1 MERWAKRKPAC
12 GVPVLHLEDAVHAD
26 GGPGLQPRLQQ
37 AHSRVPQLAAQAAT
51 TELGPHD
58 EQAHEAER
66 AVVADDGAAAD
77 ELVTQL
83 GRDEGLGVRL
93 PEDAGVV
100 ESRVPALVGGPAHE
114 SGGFGLGHQA

>member
-1 MERWAKRKPAC
+1 MGEAKAGC

-26 GGPGLQPRLQQ
+26 GGPGLQARLQQ
-37 AHSRVPQLAAQAAT
+37 AHSGVPQLAAQAET
-51 TELGPHD
+51 TKLGSHD

-66 AVVADDGAAAD
+66 SVVADDGATAD
-77 ELVTQL
+77 ELVSQL
-83 GRDEGLGVRL
+83 GRDEAPGVRL

-114 SGGFGLGHQA
+114 SGGFSLGHQA